1 MPRTLIFGLL
11 TIWILTTGS
20 SCQTNVNSGSGSFQ
34 ASGAA
39 AGAGVVV
46 FLVGASIYCIAN
58 TEECFPDEEAL
69 QAQAAAYAEAQ
80 ATFAAGLR
88 RKHEGDPTGI
98 EWICQSAHKGYAAAQ
113 YFYGVHLYRLG
124 PERRSESEAWLRRA
138 TAQGHTEADLMLRQV
153 AGGARPPA
161 NHNGSAPGAAEPPT
175 FAACTDGQDPA
186 PTSASD
192 LQAAL

>member
-1 MPRTLIFGLL
+1 MRRTLIFGLL

-20 SCQTNVNSGSGSFQ
+20 SCQTNVNSGRGSFH

-39 AGAGVVV
+39 AGVGVAV
-46 FLVGASIYCIAN
+46 FLVGGGIYCIAN

-88 RKHEGDPTGI
+88 RKREGDPAGI

-124 PERRSESEAWLRRA
+124 PERRGESEAWLRRA
-138 TAQGHTEADLMLRQV
+138 AAQRHSEADLMLRQV

-161 NHNGSAPGAAEPPT
+161 DHNGSAPGAVEPPNS
-175 FAACTDGQDPA
+175 AACTDGQDSA
-186 PTSASD
+186 PTPSSD
-192 LQAAL
+192 LQAAR

>member
-1 MPRTLIFGLL
+1 MQRTLLFGLL

-39 AGAGVVV
+39 AGASVVV
-46 FLVGASIYCIAN
+46 FLVGASIYCIAY

-69 QAQAAAYAEAQ
+69 QARAAAYAEAQ

-88 RKHEGDPTGI
+88 RKGEGDPTGI

-124 PERRSESEAWLRRA
+124 PERRIESEAWLRRA
-138 TAQGHTEADLMLRQV
+138 TAQGHTAADLMLRQV

-161 NHNGSAPGAAEPPT
+161 NHNGSAPGAVEPPT
-175 FAACTDGQDPA
+175 FATCDDGQDPA
-186 PTSASD
+186 ATPSPD
-192 LQAAL
+192 LQAAR

>member
-1 MPRTLIFGLL
+1 MRRTLIFGLL

-20 SCQTNVNSGSGSFQ
+20 SCQINVNSGSGSFRG
-34 ASGAA
+34 SGAA
-39 AGAGVVV
+39 AGVGVVV
-46 FLVGASIYCIAN
+46 FLVGGGIYCIAY

-88 RKHEGDPTGI
+88 RKREGDPTGI

-138 TAQGHTEADLMLRQV
+138 AAQGHSEADLMLRHV
-153 AGGARPPA
+153 AGGARPLA
-161 NHNGSAPGAAEPPT
+161 NHNGSAPGTEEPPT
-175 FAACTDGQDPA
+175 FATCPDGQPL
-186 PTSASD
+186 SARG
-192 LQAAL
+192 LAGLE